1 MGKEIVGNFN
11 KDLSKIEFYEIVDNY
26 KIYTII
32 RKQATDKYYLYDNKL
47 GVLSEELDITEL
59 PEDKNEYDKILNEK
73 RTWYYGVVFFWADS
87 KFVTEYGA
95 PYYHKLVD
103 IYKEVCNIK
112 MNEVELLNTLKSI
125 KVEEDFI
132 NYLRCKI
139 IIFRILRSQRKTI
152 KKFVKEFKLIW

>member
-59 PEDKNEYDKILNEK
+59 PEDKNEYDEILKEK
-73 RTWYYGVVFFWADS
+73 KTWYYGVVFFWADS

-103 IYKEVCNIK
+103 IYKEVCRHHSIPFCDLLGTCGIDGT
-112 MNEVELLNTLKSI
+112 NETEKAYYYADGIHPTNAGYYRIAQTLAG
-125 KVEEDFI
+125 F
-132 NYLRCKI
+132 LRG
-139 IIFRILRSQRKTI
+139 L
-152 KKFVKEFKLIW
+152 